1 MRLLLLAPP
10 GAGKGTQGARLAA
23 QLGVRHIASGEL
35 LREQVRR
42 GTPLGAQAADYL
54 DRGELVPDALV
65 LELLRPVL
73 AEAAAAGGYVL
84 DGFPRNLTQAEQ
96 SSVPLDAVVFLSVR
110 TEELVRR
117 LLHRARQ
124 QGRSDDNE
132 QVIRRRL
139 DLYTSKTAPLVDYY
153 RKQDLLVEVDGEQPM
168 DKVTDQIVAALAE
181 LSAR

>member
-10 GAGKGTQGARLAA
+10 GAGKGTQGVRLAA
-23 QLGVRHIASGEL
+23 KLGVRHVPSGEL

-42 GTPLGAQAADYL
+42 GTPLGAQAAGYL

-73 AEAAAAGGYVL
+73 AEAAAGGGYVL
-84 DGFPRNLTQAEQ
+84 DGFPRNLAQAEQ
-96 SSVPLDAVVFLSVR
+96 SSVPLDAVVFLRVR

-132 QVIRRRL
+132 EVIRRRL
-139 DLYTSKTAPLVDYY
+139 DLYHGETAPLADYY
-153 RKQDLLVEVDGEQPM
+153 RSRNLLVEVDGERPM
-168 DKVTDQIVAALAE
+168 DEVTDQIVAAL
-181 LSAR
+181 SGR